1 MTLPSI
7 KDLYDVIDFTWPA
20 ASTQTHK
27 GWLIREGKGGGK
39 RVSAAVQI
47 EANAQIKDAELAM
60 DTLNQNYIFMIRK
73 GEELLDENLAKQGYD
88 LVDPVVI
95 LASPIGLINK
105 QYDGDFHLT
114 PSAVMQSTWLKGGV
128 GPARLDVMKRTKVP
142 KIYVDIDATAVAY
155 AAISND
161 ILMVHAVEVSKSHRR
176 KGLGKKIMSPIAD
189 WGSKKGAKYLAVITV
204 IENMPARSLYINM
217 GMEKVGHYHYR
228 IKQ

>member
-114 PSAVMQSTWLKGGV
+114 PSAVMQST
-128 GPARLDVMKRTKVP
+128 
-142 KIYVDIDATAVAY
+142 
-155 AAISND
+155 
-161 ILMVHAVEVSKSHRR
+161 
-176 KGLGKKIMSPIAD
+176 
-189 WGSKKGAKYLAVITV
+189 
-204 IENMPARSLYINM
+204 
-217 GMEKVGHYHYR
+217 
-228 IKQ
+228 